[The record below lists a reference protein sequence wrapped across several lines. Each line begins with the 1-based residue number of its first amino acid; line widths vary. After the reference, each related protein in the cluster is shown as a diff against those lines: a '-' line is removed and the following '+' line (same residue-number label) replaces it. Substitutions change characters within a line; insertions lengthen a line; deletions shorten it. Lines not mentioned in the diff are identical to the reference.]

1 MAYAQYMG
9 NLLRREIRVHVGMR
23 MDFAL
28 DRSHEELRQKARTFV
43 EEHVVT
49 HADAWDRKKEF
60 PREAWDALAKAG
72 LAGLPF
78 PTKYGGAGRD
88 ILSYALA
95 VEEISRAS
103 AGLGVTL
110 AVHVSLASQPIFW
123 FGSEEQK
130 RTYLRPL
137 AEGKVLG
144 SFCLT
149 EPGAGSDV
157 AAMESKAVR
166 RGDDYIL
173 TGRKYFIMNAPVAST
188 LVVFA
193 MTDKSL
199 AHRGISAFIVP
210 RKTPGVR
217 IGKIFDKMGI
227 RSSVTSEVVFDEV
240 RVPAKNLL
248 GRLGDGFKI
257 AMETLDCGRI
267 SIAAQAVGI
276 AQASLDAAVQY
287 ARQRVQFG
295 KPIADLQAIR
305 WMIADMATEIE
316 AARLLTYRAASLT
329 DHHRRHTK
337 EASMAKLFAASTAV
351 EATRKALQI
360 HGGYGYM
367 TDLPLERYYR
377 DAKITEI
384 YEGTSEI
391 QRLVISNEL
400 L

>member
-1 MAYAQYMG
+1 M
-9 NLLRREIRVHVGMR
+9 E
-23 MDFAL
+23 FAL
-28 DRSHEELRQKARTFV
+28 DRSHDEVRKRVRRFV
-43 EEHVVT
+43 EEHVAP
-49 HADAWDRKKEF
+49 HADAWDRDKEF
-60 PREAWDALAKAG
+60 PRTAWNALGKEG
-72 LAGLPF
+72 FAGLPF
-78 PTKYGGAGRD
+78 PAAYGGAGRD
-88 ILSYALA
+88 ILSYAVA

-110 AVHVSLASQPIFW
+110 AVHVSLASQPVYG
-123 FGSEEQK
+123 FGNEAQK
-130 RTYLRPL
+130 RRYLRPL
-137 AEGKVLG
+137 AQGKVLG

-157 AAMESKAVR
+157 AAMESRATRTRDGYV
-166 RGDDYIL
+166 L
-173 TGRKYFIMNAPVAST
+173 SGRKFFIMNAPVAGT

-199 AHRGISAFIVP
+199 AHRGMSAFIVP
-210 RKTPGVR
+210 RKSPGVR

-240 RVPAKNLL
+240 RVPRENLL
-248 GRLGDGFKI
+248 GREGDGFKI

-267 SIAAQAVGI
+267 SIAAQSVGI
-276 AQASLDAAVQY
+276 AQAALDAAVAY
-287 ARQRVQFG
+287 ARHRVQFG
-295 KPIADLQAIR
+295 KPIADLEAIR
-305 WMIADMATEIE
+305 WMVADMATDLE
-316 AARLLTYRAASLT
+316 AARLLTYRAAWLT
-329 DHHRRHTK
+329 DRGRRHTK
-337 EASMAKLFAASTAV
+337 EASMAKLFAASTAI
-351 EATRKALQI
+351 EATRKAMQI

>member
-1 MAYAQYMG
+1 MPM
-9 NLLRREIRVHVGMR
+9 E
-23 MDFAL
+23 FAL
-28 DRSHEELRQKARTFV
+28 DRSHDEVRKTVRRFV
-43 EEHVVT
+43 EEHVAP
-49 HADAWDRKKEF
+49 HADAWDRGKQF
-60 PREAWDALAKAG
+60 PREAWNALAKAG

-78 PTKYGGAGRD
+78 PTAYGGAGRD
-88 ILSYALA
+88 VLSYAVA

-110 AVHVSLASQPIFW
+110 AVHVSLASQPIFEH
-123 FGSEEQK
+123 GNDAQK
-130 RTYLRPL
+130 RRYLRPL
-137 AEGKVLG
+137 AQGKVLG

-166 RGDDYIL
+166 TEDGYVL
-173 TGRKYFIMNAPVAST
+173 SGRKYFIMNAPVAGT

-199 AHRGISAFIVP
+199 AHRGMSAFIVP
-210 RKTPGVR
+210 RTSPGVR

-240 RVPAKNLL
+240 RVPKGNLL
-248 GRLGDGFKI
+248 GREGDGFKI

-276 AQASLDAAVQY
+276 AQASLDASVAY
-287 ARQRVQFG
+287 ARHRVQFG
-295 KPIADLQAIR
+295 KPIADLEAIR
-305 WMIADMATEIE
+305 WMVADMATDLE
-316 AARLLTYRAASLT
+316 AARLLTYRAAWLT
-329 DHHRRHTK
+329 DRHKKHTM
-337 EASMAKLFAASTAV
+337 EASMAKLFAATAAV

>member
-1 MAYAQYMG
+1 M
-9 NLLRREIRVHVGMR
+9 E
-23 MDFAL
+23 FAL
-28 DRSHEELRQKARTFV
+28 DRRHDEVRRKTRRFV
-43 EEHVVT
+43 EEYVAPR
-49 HADAWDRKKEF
+49 ADAWDREAEF
-60 PREAWDALAKAG
+60 PVDAWQALAKAG

-78 PTKYGGAGRD
+78 PAKFGGGGRD
-88 ILSYALA
+88 VLSYAIA

-103 AGLGVTL
+103 AALGVTL

-123 FGSEEQK
+123 FGNDDQK
-130 RTYLRPL
+130 RRFLRPL
-137 AEGKVLG
+137 AQGKQLG

-166 RGDDYIL
+166 KGDDFVL
-173 TGRKYFIMNAPVAST
+173 TGRKYFIMNAPVAGT
-188 LVVFA
+188 FVVFA

-199 AHRGISAFIVP
+199 GHRGISAFVVP
-210 RKTPGVR
+210 RKSPGVR

-227 RSSVTSEVVFDEV
+227 RSSVTSEVIFDEV
-240 RVPAKNLL
+240 LVPQANLL
-248 GRLGDGFKI
+248 GRMGDGFKI

-287 ARQRVQFG
+287 ARHRVQFG
-295 KPIADLQAIR
+295 RPIADLEAIR
-305 WMIADMATEIE
+305 WMIADMATDLD
-316 AARLLTYRAASLT
+316 AARLLTYRAAWLT
-329 DHHRRHTK
+329 DHHKKHTM

-367 TDLPLERYYR
+367 RDLPLERYYR